1 MQLCVYVYGDD
12 NIFYMMLVYIVVN
25 RLGVME
31 KKVWWWLALL
41 WLKNV
46 YIKLIEFTRRSDER
60 KKVNKNPRA
69 KTRR

>member
-41 WLKNV
+41 CNFGVVDPVDRV
-46 YIKLIEFTRRSDER
+46 YGFFCGSLVVGRS
-60 KKVNKNPRA
+60 NK
-69 KTRR
+69 